1 MSTLISINQSKIP
14 FLALKDPEEVA
25 YSSVH
30 TWPDCDFDQ
39 ITNYIN
45 SKNKLMVIFRGINL
59 EYYDEKNVY
68 WKGKKYSR
76 KQMKEGAKNLPW
88 EKEAYKTEKKVPLE
102 RKQHWKIPNLSY

>member
-45 SKNKLMVIFRGINL
+45 SKNINL
-59 EYYDEKNVY
+59 
-68 WKGKKYSR
+68 
-76 KQMKEGAKNLPW
+76 
-88 EKEAYKTEKKVPLE
+88 
-102 RKQHWKIPNLSY
+102 